1 MFVCKNKNALLCN
14 DSVIYRL
21 NALSASERSPA
32 VLDAQIRRWQIEKVM
47 STLIKMNCYDKL
59 SSSIVADADG
69 MIGVEL
75 NITSTVSVQNFL

>member
-21 NALSASERSPA
+21 NALSASEQSPA
-32 VLDAQIRRWQIEKVM
+32 VLDAQIRRRQIEKVV
-47 STLIKMNCYDKL
+47 STLIKMNGYDKL